1 MKNVL
6 FINGQSQDITNIFT
20 GMMPEGAAFATRAIP
35 ASLSDEE
42 KVAALEG
49 IEFLVLHPATLPGS
63 IMRQANSLKLVQ
75 LLTAG
80 YDKVDIKAAAELNI
94 PVSTN
99 GGANAWSVAEH
110 TVALMLAIYK
120 KLMASDL
127 SVRAGTW
134 RKPINGFNTFEM
146 SGKTIGIIGAGN
158 IGRKVAA
165 RIKPF
170 ETDII
175 YYDAFP
181 VAEMEERHGARR
193 VELDEL
199 IRTADI
205 ITLHAPL
212 LDSTRGM
219 LGEKQFAA
227 MKKTAVLIN
236 AARSELV
243 DEKALVAALTE
254 GSIAGAGIDVYQK
267 EPVPAD
273 DPLLKLDNVL
283 LTPHTAG
290 FSYEGWFRRAQTAWD
305 NILKVDAGEKPGF
318 VVNGV

>member
-6 FINGQSQDITNIFT
+6 FINGQGQNITDIFL
-20 GMMPEGAAFATRAIP
+20 GMMPEGAPFATTTIP
-35 ASLSDEE
+35 ASFGDAE
-42 KVAALEG
+42 KIAALEG
-49 IEFLVLHPATLPGS
+49 VEYLVLHPATLPEN
-63 IMRQANSLKLVQ
+63 IIRQAKSLKLIQ

-80 YDKVDIKAAAELNI
+80 YDKVDVKAAADLKI
-94 PVSTN
+94 PVTLN

-110 TVALMLAIYK
+110 TVAMMLAIYK
-120 KLMASDL
+120 KLEASDL

-146 SGKTIGIIGAGN
+146 SGKTVGIVGAGN

-165 RIKPF
+165 RVKPF
-170 ETDII
+170 ETEIL
-175 YYDAFP
+175 YHDAFAVP
-181 VAEMEERHGARR
+181 EMETAYGARR

-199 IRTADI
+199 VRTADI

-243 DEKALVAALTE
+243 VQDALVAALKE
-254 GSIAGAGIDVYQK
+254 GRILGAGIDVYRQ

-273 DPLLKLDNVL
+273 DPLLKLENVL

-290 FSYEGWFRRAQTAWD
+290 FSYEGWFRRAKTAWD
-305 NILKVDAGEKPGF
+305 NIAKVEAGEKPGF
-318 VVNGV
+318 IVNGV

>member
-1 MKNVL
+1 MKNIL
-6 FINGQSQDITNIFT
+6 FINGQSQNITDIFT
-20 GMMPEGAAFATRAIP
+20 GMMPEGAPFTTKAVPAT
-35 ASLSDEE
+35 LSDEE
-42 KVAALEG
+42 KIAALEG
-49 IEFLVLHPATLPGS
+49 IEYLVLHPATLPDH
-63 IMRQANSLKLVQ
+63 IIRQAKSLKLIQ

-80 YDKVDIKAAAELNI
+80 YDKVDIEAAAGLGI
-94 PVSTN
+94 PVATN

-110 TVALMLAIYK
+110 TIALMLAIYK
-120 KLMASDL
+120 KLEASDL

-146 SGKTIGIIGAGN
+146 SGKTVGIVGAGN

-165 RIKPF
+165 RVKPF
-170 ETDII
+170 ETDIL
-175 YYDAFP
+175 YYDAFAVP
-181 VAEMEERHGARR
+181 EMEDAYGARR

-199 IRTADI
+199 VRAADI

-227 MKKTAVLIN
+227 MKKTAILIN
-236 AARSELV
+236 AARSELI
-243 DEKALVAALTE
+243 DQSALVAALTE
-254 GSIAGAGIDVYQK
+254 GRIAGAGIDVYQK

-273 DPLLKLDNVL
+273 DPLLKLENVL

-290 FSYEGWFRRAQTAWD
+290 FSYEGWFRRAQTAWN
-305 NILKVDAGEKPGF
+305 NITKVEAGEKPGF
-318 VVNGV
+318 VVNNV